1 MESNISI
8 DREHGHRLPAIALVI
23 CCLVAVATGQANADM
38 SDRSSAQKLTL
49 AQSQELPTP
58 QPPPAPNAYYK
69 VFAVGSIEIP
79 RLKVREPIV
88 YGIGNRS
95 LDRGVGWWPGTA
107 LPGRFGNI
115 VLGGHR
121 TERSKPFRHINK
133 LRAGD
138 RITVTYR
145 SQRFVYEVRRKFVVD
160 DSDLSIIDQFPGHTI
175 TLFSCHPVGAID
187 QRIVV
192 TGELV
197 ETVALR

>member
-1 MESNISI
+1 
-8 DREHGHRLPAIALVI
+8 V
-23 CCLVAVATGQANADM
+23 VVATGQANADAVG
-38 SDRSSAQKLTL
+38 RSSVQPL
-49 AQSQELPTP
+49 ALPQAENLPTP
-58 QPPPAPNAYYK
+58 QPPPAPGASYK
-69 VFAVGSIEIP
+69 VFTVGSIEIP
-79 RLKVREPIV
+79 RLKVREPVV
-88 YGIGNRS
+88 YGIGIRS

-107 LPGRFGNI
+107 LPGRFGNT

-121 TERSKPFRHINK
+121 TERRKPFRHINR

-145 SQRFVYEVRRKFVVD
+145 SERFVYEVRRKFVVD
-160 DSDLSIIDQFPGHTI
+160 DSDLSIIDQFPGRTI